1 MSRLQKSIAMHLK
14 PPMNDLSE
22 KMLLD
27 LVRSTGL
34 AGGIKKRRRFFAEL
48 DDSPR
53 HRALVRRVVGP
64 RYQAD
69 SSPLENRP
77 IIPASHV
84 PGLIVGKPAAAG
96 HTSTGWVEFKV
107 RNPGPETN
115 SSFNRT

>member
-53 HRALVRRVVGP
+53 HKALVRRVVGSTDP
-64 RYQAD
+64 AIRQIQAR
-69 SSPLENRP
+69 SKT
-77 IIPASHV
+77 AQ
-84 PGLIVGKPAAAG
+84 
-96 HTSTGWVEFKV
+96 
-107 RNPGPETN
+107 
-115 SSFNRT
+115 